1 MIFEVTK
8 PSAAEKERVAVQSNE
23 KKTLWVNI
31 VQEETNKYLSK
42 AVETLSN
49 KLAAFQAEVQD
60 EKVSDSHGSGYRCN
74 SYKTKGVFECNHC
87 FKCGSVDQISRHCR
101 KRQTQGN

>member
-23 KKTLWVNI
+23 EKTLRVNI
-31 VQEETNKYLSK
+31 VQKETNKYLSK

-49 KLAAFQAEVQD
+49 KLAAFQAEVH
-60 EKVSDSHGSGYRCN
+60 DSHGSRYRCN

-87 FKCGSVDQISRHCR
+87 FKCGSVDHISRHYR
-101 KRQTQGN
+101 KKQNQGD